1 MLESAWNSFK
11 GAVVDMV
18 LYFAPELQIIIVL
31 VLLLFLIASGGATGF
46 IVRFIVKHL
55 LK

>member
-31 VLLLFLIASGGATGF
+31 TLLFFLITSGGATDF
-46 IVRFIVKHL
+46 IIRFIVKHL
-55 LK
+55 FK